1 MPNVTVKNIPEYAYE
16 TLKQIA
22 AAHHRSINSEIVNMI
37 ERSTTCTPVNKER
50 HIAFARQFREKSN
63 KISLTEEIMTQI
75 KAEGRP

>member
-22 AAHHRSINSEIVNMI
+22 AAHHRSINSEIVNII
-37 ERSTTCTPVNKER
+37 EKSTTCKPVNKER
-50 HIAFARQFREKSN
+50 HIAFARQFRKKSN
-63 KISLTEEIMTQI
+63 KIFLTEEIMTQI